1 MNQVNSRSLAYQTAL
16 LQTVKEDLLS
26 GKQVRLQALGWSM
39 LPFIWHKRDTI
50 TLAPLSSDSIK
61 VGRIV
66 FAQMGSGRYVV
77 HRISRIMGTR
87 IELRGDGNPYQEE
100 YVHPD
105 TIFGELVEINRNGKV
120 IKYDDVL
127 WNMVRYVWPSNSV
140 VRRILLYLYRVF
152 VLRKTWEEMRIR

>member
-1 MNQVNSRSLAYQTAL
+1 
-16 LQTVKEDLLS
+16 
-26 GKQVRLQALGWSM
+26 
-39 LPFIWHKRDTI
+39 
-50 TLAPLSSDSIK
+50 
-61 VGRIV
+61 
-66 FAQMGSGRYVV
+66 
-77 HRISRIMGTR
+77 MGTR